1 VGAALLAA
9 RSGPVGRLRAA
20 LNARASARLAIGRVR
35 SQSGRVVTHLDEP
48 LVSVIT
54 PTYNRATYLRE
65 AVQSVFDQT
74 YANWEL
80 IVVDDGSTDGTH
92 VDLRAMKDDRL
103 HIVALEHCGNPA
115 QLRNAGL
122 ERARGEYVA
131 FLDSDDRWFPE
142 KLARQVAHLRAAPR
156 CGWSY
161 TYFEWI
167 GPNGEP
173 VPSPPGTGSDPWSGW
188 ILEGLVTGRACV
200 ATPTVLAQRTLM
212 SQIGG
217 FDESLSLCEDYDA
230 FIRMSL
236 QREVALLAAPLC
248 AVRMHPGNTW
258 KGRPPTEV
266 VGCQVRVYEKLLAH
280 PIQGQLRKVCELQ
293 YALAQ
298 MRLAACHRA
307 RSEYRRAFGSLW
319 KAFPRPPTL
328 PAWWV
333 ALVKTCVRP
342 FMPPVAMRVYRSLR
356 RRL

>member
-1 VGAALLAA
+1 
-9 RSGPVGRLRAA
+9 
-20 LNARASARLAIGRVR
+20 
-35 SQSGRVVTHLDEP
+35 VTHLDEP

-161 TYFEWI
+161 TCFEWI

-173 VPSPPGTGSDPWSGW
+173 VPSPPGKGSDPWSGR

-280 PIQGQLRKVCELQ
+280 PIQGQLRKVCERQ